1 VTTRVLLV
9 SLCREEYNKVTRL
22 ESTKKIWD
30 TLKLVHEGDK
40 ITKITKMELREG
52 ELGRFAKNKREGSQE
67 KYNWIKS
74 LANKSAMMGARSG
87 WIT

>member
-30 TLKLVHEGDK
+30 TLKMAHEGDK
-40 ITKITKMELREG
+40 ITKMELLEG
-52 ELGRFAKNKREGSQE
+52 ELGRFAKNKREGPQE
-67 KYNWIKS
+67 KYN
-74 LANKSAMMGARSG
+74 
-87 WIT
+87 